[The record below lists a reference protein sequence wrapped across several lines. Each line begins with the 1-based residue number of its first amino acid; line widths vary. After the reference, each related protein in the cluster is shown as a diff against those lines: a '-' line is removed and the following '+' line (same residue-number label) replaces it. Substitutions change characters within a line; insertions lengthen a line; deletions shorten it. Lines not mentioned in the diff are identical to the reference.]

1 MLIQKCITELSN
13 LNLRNM
19 LLLLHAVY
27 QVFLD
32 VLLNGITTTRA
43 AANTTVLIVRTVTQ
57 LGIAMNGSFNS

>member
-1 MLIQKCITELSN
+1 
-13 LNLRNM
+13 M